1 MNPTQTALQNAG
13 TRNLF
18 EGIETLGE
26 IEKPESVIDSVRHS
40 SSDKENIR
48 NDWEAFYNQRSETSV
63 ETHAESIAPQT
74 YSNEFNQDNFLEP
87 DLKPI
92 FVIENQK
99 GGSSLEEA
107 GLKIDFPTL
116 GKEIGRS
123 LFGVFSL
130 FGEIFKDTLDLI
142 IPKKIK
148 AKEKP
153 ETDPEKARAKAERKA
168 ENQRKQGNM
177 KAFFDALRAQT
188 SAFFTIDSERAD
200 AQEKANINLTAKTG
214 HESYKGIKD
223 AFGRLTVYASSL
235 LEKAQLDQDKKVK
248 KQEKELKIASVGGA
262 PDMNMDKVAEGG
274 FLSSTGGQGAG

>member
-1 MNPTQTALQNAG
+1 MNLTQITPRSSG

-26 IEKPESVIDSVRHS
+26 VENPESVIDTVRHS

-63 ETHAESIAPQT
+63 EMPIETIAQT
-74 YSNEFNQDNFLEP
+74 YSNEFNQENNLEP

-92 FVIENQK
+92 FIIENQK

-107 GLKIDFPTL
+107 GLKLDFPAL
-116 GKEIGRS
+116 GKEIGKS

-130 FGEIFKDTLDLI
+130 FGEIFKDTLDLV
-142 IPKKIK
+142 IPKKTK

-153 ETDPEKARAKAERKA
+153 ETDPEKAKAKAEKKA
-168 ENQRKQGNM
+168 ENQRKQNNV
-177 KAFFDALRAQT
+177 KAFFDALRAQAV
-188 SAFFTIDSERAD
+188 AFFTVDNARAD
-200 AQEKANINLTAKTG
+200 AQEKANVNLTAKTG

-235 LEKAQLDQDKKVK
+235 LEKAQLDQDKKTK
-248 KQEKELKIASVGGA
+248 KQEKEMMIQSINKG
-262 PDMNMDKVAEGG
+262 PDLNLDKVAEGG